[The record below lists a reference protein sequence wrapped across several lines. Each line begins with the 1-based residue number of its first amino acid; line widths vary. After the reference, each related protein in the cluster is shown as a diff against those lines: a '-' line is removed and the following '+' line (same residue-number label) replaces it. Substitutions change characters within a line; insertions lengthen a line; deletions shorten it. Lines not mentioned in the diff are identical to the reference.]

1 MLGLCFR
8 MASFELVNSFAQAP
22 VMLAGFVAER
32 PCHIVSFP
40 QITNEQ
46 CRLLVD
52 AVDKCLLHLP

>member
-1 MLGLCFR
+1 

-52 AVDKCLLHLP
+52 AVEKCLLHLP